1 MTPGFD
7 RAVPDEISPADEE
20 ARRQEDIARCHK
32 LAVAA
37 FGPPDEPTDAD
48 AG

>member
-1 MTPGFD
+1 MTPGVD
-7 RAVPDEISPADEE
+7 RAAPHAISSAFED